1 MQGLWF
7 PLQLP
12 LTPLSES
19 WRMTVDYQKLNQV
32 VTPNATSVPDVVSL
46 LEQINTSGV
55 WYAAIDLA
63 NALFS
68 VPFHTDHQKQ
78 FSFSWL
84 GQQYTFTVLPQEY
97 INSPA
102 LYHNVVIRDVDHL
115 YLLQNITLLN
125 YIDDIMLVGL
135 SEQEVATTL
144 EYSGVG
150 HAEIFFLS

>member
-1 MQGLWF
+1 MQVLYQIQYQY
-7 PLQLP
+7 LSKLP
-12 LTPLSES
+12 YFLVCDT
-19 WRMTVDYQKLNQV
+19 R
-32 VTPNATSVPDVVSL
+32 L
-46 LEQINTSGV
+46 LISKC
-55 WYAAIDLA
+55 L
-63 NALFS
+63 LL
-68 VPFHTDHQKQ
+68 TDHQKQ